1 MDPLQLSL
9 YNHGEN
15 LALGCERPLTQ
26 ESLDCV
32 VRDAVPS
39 EPVSTCFYLLFH
51 EKQVR
56 RDHQRRLAPPK
67 RLAFIE
73 IPGITR

>member
-1 MDPLQLSL
+1 LASLAHAAMDPLQLSL

-32 VRDAVPS
+32 VHLGGLEPLTPGPES
-39 EPVSTCFYLLFH
+39 E
-51 EKQVR
+51 
-56 RDHQRRLAPPK
+56 
-67 RLAFIE
+67 IM
-73 IPGITR
+73 